1 MSRAAKS
8 TDQDSVRYNIRALD
22 RAISILSLLSDGIPR
37 TTAEISQQLELSPS
51 TTFRMVS
58 TLAYYRYVRRD
69 KKTNQYQL
77 GLSCLELAQ
86 AYLVSND
93 VRMVALP
100 ELEALRDETK
110 ETIHL
115 AVLDKMEIV
124 YLEKL
129 PGLHA
134 IGIMSSHIGGRAPAF
149 CTAVGKILLAYQD
162 QAKIREYYSI
172 HALYPFTKAT
182 IVELDF
188 LMKELIAINQQGFA
202 FDRGEHESEVR
213 CIATPIFNLNGQ
225 IEAAISIS
233 GPSIRMDP
241 LEENHS
247 MIARAKQTA
256 LNISRQLGYLP
267 SYETSKE
274 VKNISAQT
282 N

>member
-1 MSRAAKS
+1 MSRPVKS
-8 TDQDSVRYNIRALD
+8 THQDNARYNIRALD
-22 RAISILSLLSDGIPR
+22 RAISILSLLSDGVPR
-37 TTAEISQQLELSPS
+37 TPAEISEQLGLSPS

-77 GLSCLELAQ
+77 GLACLELAQ
-86 AYLVSND
+86 AYVASD
-93 VRMVALP
+93 DIRRVALS

-134 IGIMSSHIGGRAPAF
+134 IGMMSSRIGGRAPAF
-149 CTAVGKILLAYQD
+149 CTGVGKLLLAYQD
-162 QAKIREYYSI
+162 QDNVREYYSS
-172 HALYPFTKAT
+172 HGFSRFTNAT
-182 IVELDF
+182 IVDLDQ
-188 LMKELIAINQQGFA
+188 LMNEFNDICQQGFA

-241 LEENHS
+241 LEENNE
-247 MIARAKQTA
+247 MIEKAMQTA
-256 LNISRQLGYLP
+256 LNISRQLGYVP
-267 SYETSKE
+267 SNESPRD
-274 VKNISAQT
+274 VKNSYA
-282 N
+282 

>member
-1 MSRAAKS
+1 MSRPAKS
-8 TDQDSVRYNIRALD
+8 THQDKVRYNIRALD

-77 GLSCLELAQ
+77 GLACLELAQ

-129 PGLHA
+129 SGLHA
-134 IGIMSSHIGGRAPAF
+134 IGIMSSHIGGRAPAY
-149 CTAVGKILLAYQD
+149 CTAVGKILLAYQEQD
-162 QAKIREYYSI
+162 KIREYYSS
-172 HALYPFTKAT
+172 HGLFPFTNAT
-182 IVELDF
+182 IVDLDL
-188 LMKELIAINQQGFA
+188 LMKELFNIKQQGFA
-202 FDRGEHESEVR
+202 FDRGEHEHEVR
-213 CIATPIFNLNGQ
+213 CIATPIFDLNSQ
-225 IEAAISIS
+225 VEAAISIS

-241 LEENHS
+241 LEENHV
-247 MIARAKQTA
+247 MIARVRQTA
-256 LNISRQLGYLP
+256 LNISHQLGYLP
-267 SYETSKE
+267 ANKTLKE
-274 VKNISAQT
+274 VRNSSAQM

>member
-1 MSRAAKS
+1 MSMPTKS
-8 TDQDSVRYNIRALD
+8 RHQDSVRYNIRALD

-37 TTAEISQQLELSPS
+37 TTAEISQQLGLSPS

-58 TLAYYRYVRRD
+58 TLAYYRYIRRD

-77 GLSCLELAQ
+77 GLACLELAQ

-162 QAKIREYYSI
+162 QDKIREYYTR
-172 HALYPFTKAT
+172 HALFPFTNAT
-182 IVELDF
+182 IVDLD
-188 LMKELIAINQQGFA
+188 LLINELIEIRQQGFA

-213 CIATPIFNLNGQ
+213 CVATPIFDLNGQ
-225 IEAAISIS
+225 VEAAISIS

-241 LEENHS
+241 LEENHA

-267 SYETSKE
+267 ANKTLKE
-274 VKNISAQT
+274 VRNSSAQM